1 MFLMLMLML
10 MLLIMMMVKMMVM
23 MMTILS
29 RQVKAL
35 CRLEKLLLAAA
46 LVTGISTTSGFLYWC
61 YLLV

>member
-23 MMTILS
+23 MTILS
-29 RQVKAL
+29 RQSPAL